1 VIRKLNAAQ
10 MGGVEQFTN
19 DLKDRERELLAAALS
34 ELLQRPSWPSAD
46 PKGSRPPGV
55 PAHQG
60 LPHVAPGVRSAIA
73 NGLGAGVT
81 PAGGAL
87 GHVTSVVREAFVS
100 ALGTGLTIGA
110 AVTLVGATV
119 AFLLVKHGA
128 SQAPADDQA
137 RADSEPGILPEAA
150 EAELALV

>member
-1 VIRKLNAAQ
+1 MNAVDRTKAGVASGVLS
-10 MGGVEQFTN
+10 MSRMVGGTFGVAITG
-19 DLKDRERELLAAALS
+19 ALVT
-34 ELLQRPSWPSAD
+34 LIGKAKID
-46 PKGSRPPGV
+46 
-55 PAHQG
+55 QG